1 MGGFGEQGQG
11 RVDVEGMVNAH
22 VNRFG
27 GGRHAYLHDP
37 VYHAQVH
44 VFRSVLLLADRV
56 MQDEGVPAHVRER
69 VVRCVLYGCPDG
81 VDASERLLAM
91 KNVSDALGAVGLGF
105 SGSGG

>member
-11 RVDVEGMVNAH
+11 RVDVEGMVNAY
-22 VNRFG
+22 VNRFE
-27 GGRHAYLHDP
+27 GGRHAYHHDP

-69 VVRCVLYGCPDG
+69 VVRCCTAARTESMPASGCWP
-81 VDASERLLAM
+81 
-91 KNVSDALGAVGLGF
+91 
-105 SGSGG
+105 